1 MNVRPDSKIDFEMRK
16 TVILNKI
23 VTVIFF
29 EQIITV
35 NTPVGGATGDLD

>member
-23 VTVIFF
+23 VTVIL
-29 EQIITV
+29 TV